1 MLANSQLMVIRLFCL
16 FWLVA
21 GLFWVMPVGA
31 ANENADEL
39 NRAGTAQSDELGP
52 AQQAAARMRLGAL
65 GLPSLPANVLIHAT
79 PARIALGRKLFFD
92 RRLSLNG
99 TMSCA
104 MCHVPEQAF
113 ANNELAVAVGLNGLS
128 ARRNAPS
135 LLNVAFYELLFQD
148 GRDPALETQYLSPL
162 TAPNEMANPS
172 VGHVVAKVASLGD
185 YRGLFEL
192 AFGELQDGSVATV
205 LPIAGSAVSPDRM
218 GAALAA
224 YQRSLLAGNSRF
236 DQWRYGGRANALTAP
251 EQAGYSLFIGKA
263 GCGSCHLIGQSSA
276 LLTDQSFHDTGYG
289 WEQEQERQNP
299 PATIR
304 VQLAPGQFVDISN
317 SVIESVGLPPA
328 KDLGR
333 YEVTQNPADLWR
345 YRTPQLRNVALS
357 APYMHNGGLSSLRD
371 VLDFYNQGG
380 ASHVGQ
386 SPLIK
391 PLGLDER
398 QLSALVSFLS
408 SLTSIEIEPLVAHAR
423 IRRPDSERSR

>member
-1 MLANSQLMVIRLFCL
+1 MRLAT
-16 FWLVA
+16 
-21 GLFWVMPVGA
+21 GA
-31 ANENADEL
+31 EDIGEL
-39 NRAGTAQSDELGP
+39 NRAGLAQPDELRF
-52 AQQAAARMRLGAL
+52 ARQAAARMRSGAL
-65 GLPSLPANVLIHAT
+65 GLPPLPINALASAT

-128 ARRNAPS
+128 ARRNAPT
-135 LLNVAFYELLFQD
+135 LLNVAFYRLLFQD

-162 TAPNEMANPS
+162 SAPNEMANPS
-172 VGHVVAKVASLGD
+172 VGHVVAKIGALDD
-185 YRGLFEL
+185 YRGLFER
-192 AFGELQDGSVATV
+192 AFGEPESGSARSA

-236 DQWRYGGRANALTAP
+236 DQWRYGELANALTAS
-251 EQAGYSLFIGKA
+251 EQAGYGLFIGKA

-276 LLTDQSFHDTGYG
+276 LLTDQQFHDTGYG
-289 WEQEQERQNP
+289 WRQEQRRQRP
-299 PATIR
+299 PASTR
-304 VQLAPGQFVDISN
+304 VRLAPGQFVDLPN

-333 YEVTQNPADLWR
+333 YEVTQRPIDLWR
-345 YRTPQLRNVALS
+345 FRTPQLRNVALT
-357 APYMHNGGLSSLRD
+357 APYMHDGGLSTLRD
-371 VLDFYNQGG
+371 VVAFYNQGG
-380 ASHVGQ
+380 APHVGQ
-386 SPLIK
+386 SPLIR
-391 PLGLDER
+391 PLGLNER
-398 QLSALVSFLS
+398 ERSALVSFLS

-423 IRRPDSERSR
+423 IRRPDSEQGR